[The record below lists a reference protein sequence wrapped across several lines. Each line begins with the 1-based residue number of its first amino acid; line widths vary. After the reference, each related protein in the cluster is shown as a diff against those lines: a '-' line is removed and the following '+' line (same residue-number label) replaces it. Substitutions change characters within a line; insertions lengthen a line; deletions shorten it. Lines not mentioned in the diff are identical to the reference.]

1 MMTWLMVALGGALG
15 AMGRY
20 GLSVWLVPQPGK
32 FPSAT
37 FCANV
42 VGCFVMGVFYM
53 LMVNRALIPISWRP
67 FLTVGLLGAF
77 TTFSTFSLE
86 AFWLWQHQQVALA
99 ALYVVATLVGCLAA
113 VWAGYHLSGI
123 LLTP

>member
-15 AMGRY
+15 ALGRY
-20 GLSVWLVPQPGK
+20 GLSVWLAPQPGK

-42 VGCFVMGVFYM
+42 LGCFVMGVLYM
-53 LMVNRALIPISWRP
+53 LMVNRALLPISWRP

-86 AFWLWQHQQVALA
+86 AFWLWQHQQVSLA
-99 ALYVVATLVGCLAA
+99 ILYVVATLVACLLA
-113 VWAGYHLSGI
+113 VWAGHYLCG
-123 LLTP
+123 LLIPQ

>member
-20 GLSVWLVPQPGK
+20 GLSVWLTPQPGK
-32 FPSAT
+32 FPTAT

-42 VGCFVMGVFYM
+42 IGCFVMGVFYV
-53 LMVNRALIPISWRP
+53 LIVQRAMIPVTWRP
-67 FLTVGLLGAF
+67 FLTIGLLGAF

-86 AFWLWQHQQVALA
+86 AFWLWQHQQIALA
-99 ALYVVATLVGCLAA
+99 AVYVLITLGACLMA
-113 VWAGYHLSGI
+113 VWAGNFLCEVLISY
-123 LLTP
+123 

>member
-1 MMTWLMVALGGALG
+1 MAWWMVAAGGALG
-15 AMGRY
+15 ALGRY
-20 GLSVWLVPQPGK
+20 GLSVWLAPQPGK

-42 VGCFVMGVFYM
+42 LGCLVMGALYM
-53 LMVNRALIPISWRP
+53 LIHQRAILPMSWRP

-86 AFWLWQHQQVALA
+86 AFWLWQHQQTALA
-99 ALYVVATLVGCLAA
+99 ALYVAATLAGCLIA
-113 VWAGYHLSGI
+113 VWLGYTLCGYWVS
-123 LLTP
+123 P